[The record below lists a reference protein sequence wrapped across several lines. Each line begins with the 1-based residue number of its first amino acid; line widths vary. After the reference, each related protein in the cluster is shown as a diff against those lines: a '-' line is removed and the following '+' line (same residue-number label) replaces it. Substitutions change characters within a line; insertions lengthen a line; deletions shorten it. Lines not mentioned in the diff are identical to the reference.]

1 MSDAACRTLANKKVT
16 SGFVINTNNINTN
29 DESIYDMINNHHV
42 ASIPSPEPLTSNDIY
57 TATKNIAKC
66 VIGLVEDFENT
77 KKVMNHWY
85 PWITINKEK
94 KAMMIFKEK
103 ETRHDLKEDLVK
115 VILKHNQCDK
125 LLYDSMTD
133 IFNKQLKVIH
143 TKETYYTDI

>member
-29 DESIYDMINNHHV
+29 DESVYDMINNHHV
-42 ASIPSPEPLTSNDIY
+42 ASIPSPEPLTSNDIN

-85 PWITINKEK
+85 PWINIDKEK
-94 KAMMIFKEK
+94 KAMMNVQLPPNVATLSAIFSP
-103 ETRHDLKEDLVK
+103 
-115 VILKHNQCDK
+115 K
-125 LLYDSMTD
+125 LSSVS
-133 IFNKQLKVIH
+133 ISS
-143 TKETYYTDI
+143 